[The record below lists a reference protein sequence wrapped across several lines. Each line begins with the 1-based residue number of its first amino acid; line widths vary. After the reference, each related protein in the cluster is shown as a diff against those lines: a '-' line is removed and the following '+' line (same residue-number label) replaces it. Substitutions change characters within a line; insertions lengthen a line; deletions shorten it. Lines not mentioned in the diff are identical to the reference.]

1 MTEPDTMTYTCRLMH
16 TYMQAYAY
24 VRVGLCVYTCGPM
37 RIYVQAY
44 ATVCVTDA
52 CAFKNR
58 QPTQS
63 VAKRP

>member
-37 RIYVQAY
+37 RIYVTY
-44 ATVCVTDA
+44 T
-52 CAFKNR
+52 
-58 QPTQS
+58 
-63 VAKRP
+63 

>member
-1 MTEPDTMTYTCRLMH
+1 MTEPDTMTYI
-16 TYMQAYAY
+16 
-24 VRVGLCVYTCGPM
+24 RVGLCVYTCGPM

-52 CAFKNR
+52 CAFKYR